1 MKPIPAKVRERLI
14 SGIKKFSKIL
24 EDAKARDINESDTVV
39 IVTDM
44 LSYLFGYEKY
54 SEITSEFTVRG
65 TYCDLATRID
75 GKLQYLIEVKAIGN
89 ELKENFIKQ
98 AIDYA
103 ANEGVDWVILTNGL
117 KWIVFKVTF
126 SKPIDKE
133 KVIDIDFNQTDYKN
147 EDHLETLFCLSKE
160 GCGKS
165 VLEDFHIQQQVLSK
179 HFIGNVILTEP
190 ILIAIKKELK
200 KLAPDVKTDIDQIS
214 KVIIQEV
221 LKREIFEGEKAEEV
235 TKKISRLMKKQKRV
249 KVKEQKQP
257 IVKTDIVKKDTIE
270 VIKNKWESDQLPVI
284 KFIF

>member
-1 MKPIPAKVRERLI
+1 MKPIPSKVRERLV
-14 SGIKKFSKIL
+14 SGIRKFSKIL
-24 EDAKARDINESDTVV
+24 EDAKARDIIESDTVV

-75 GKLQYLIEVKAIGN
+75 NKLQYLIEVKAIGN

-133 KVIDIDFNQTDYKN
+133 KVIEIDFSQLDYKN
-147 EDHLETLFCLSKE
+147 EAHLETLFCLSKE

-190 ILIAIKKELK
+190 ILTAIKRELK
-200 KLAPDVKTDIDQIS
+200 KLAPDVKTDIEQIS
-214 KVIIQEV
+214 KVIQQEV
-221 LKREIFEGEKAEEV
+221 LKREIWEGEKSEEV
-235 TKKISRLMKKQKRV
+235 MKKINRLMKKQQRIKE
-249 KVKEQKQP
+249 KEQKQS
-257 IVKTDIVKKDTIE
+257 DIKIEMPKKGISE
-270 VIKNKWESDQLPVI
+270 V
-284 KFIF
+284 